1 MNCEKFDSPA
11 RFISACS
18 ARFPNVSQRTFR
30 AEDWIIIRHRQRS
43 NVTIRFRPFAW
54 QSAKQIPFASVG
66 ISSYNPKIVA
76 GTDVLVRDS
85 GWDDNH
91 IASARLDI
99 LAVLATDSQVCN
111 AGINAQHFMRRAVV
125 MGGRDRRRFATS

>member
-1 MNCEKFDSPA
+1 MVGLRAFA
-11 RFISACS
+11 REA
-18 ARFPNVSQRTFR
+18 
-30 AEDWIIIRHRQRS
+30 
-43 NVTIRFRPFAW
+43 
-54 QSAKQIPFASVG
+54 AKQIPFASAG
-66 ISSYNPKIVA
+66 ISSYNTKIVA

-99 LAVLATDSQVCN
+99 LAVLATAPQVCN

-125 MGGRDRRRFATS
+125 MGEGIHAVSPRVSPVILGKTLFKIEAGSLALIVMACR